1 MTRSMESPVSNED
14 QAMAQAAAWVAR
26 LGGDVDG
33 EDGVEF
39 DAWLEASP
47 GNRAAFNQAVLLVQ
61 EFDAR
66 AGDVLAELDA
76 FERRAPA
83 RPPAA
88 RRVRGTR
95 DAHRRSPMRWAV
107 PIGGAAVAAGLA
119 LAIMPSLM
127 APTTVTAYATG
138 KGQHRHITLSDGSTV
153 DLDAETQLR
162 VSMSRTERRIVLGD
176 GQAIFDVAHDEKR
189 PFVVQ
194 AGERLVRDVGTQF
207 DVRQRPE
214 QLTVT
219 VARGRVEV
227 EPTAGAAPGKGVLL
241 GPGQRLTLDNSGVGR
256 LSVVDPEET
265 FSWRAGRLVYRAQPL
280 ADVVADLNRQFVEQT
295 EIADPELG
303 KLPITGVI
311 VLDNPRAVVARLSL
325 MLPVKAVPSDKG
337 LMLLRK

>member
-1 MTRSMESPVSNED
+1 MTRSMESPVPNED

-39 DAWLEASP
+39 DAWLEAAP
-47 GNRAAFNQAVLLVQ
+47 GNRAAFNRAVLLVQ

-76 FERRAPA
+76 FERQTPA

-88 RRVRGTR
+88 RRVHGTR
-95 DAHRRSPMRWAV
+95 GGRRSAPMRWFA
-107 PIGGAAVAAGLA
+107 PIGGVAVAAGLA
-119 LAIMPSLM
+119 LAVMPSLM
-127 APTTVTAYATG
+127 APAKVTAYTTG
-138 KGQHRHITLSDGSTV
+138 KGQHHHVTLADGSTI
-153 DLDAETQLR
+153 DLDAETKLR
-162 VSMSRTERRIVLGD
+162 VSMSRTERRVILSD

-189 PFVVQ
+189 PFVVE
-194 AGERLVRDVGTQF
+194 AGQRLVRDVGTQF
-207 DVRQRPE
+207 DVRQRPD

-227 EPTAGAAPGKGVLL
+227 ESSATAAPGKGVLL
-241 GPGQRLTLDNSGVGR
+241 GPGQRLTLDNAGVGR
-256 LSVVDPEET
+256 LSVVDPQET

>member
-1 MTRSMESPVSNED
+1 MPHED
-14 QAMAQAAAWVAR
+14 QAMAQAAAWAVR
-26 LGGDVDG
+26 LGGAVDG

-39 DAWLEASP
+39 DAWLEAAP
-47 GNRAAFNQAVLLVQ
+47 GNRAAYSRAVLLLQ

-76 FERRAPA
+76 FERQTPA
-83 RPPAA
+83 RPPAAHPAA

-95 DAHRRSPMRWAV
+95 DGRRSAPMRWFA

-119 LAIMPSLM
+119 LVVMPSLM
-127 APTTVTAYATG
+127 APATVTAYATG
-138 KGQHRHITLSDGSTV
+138 KGQHRHIALADGSSI
-153 DLDAETQLR
+153 DIDAETQLR
-162 VSMSRTERRIVLGD
+162 VSLSRTERRVILGD
-176 GQAIFDVAHDEKR
+176 GQAIFEVAHDEKR
-189 PFVVQ
+189 PFVVE
-194 AGERLVRDVGTQF
+194 AGQRLVRDVGTQF
-207 DVRQRPE
+207 DVRQRPD

-219 VARGRVEV
+219 VARGQVEV
-227 EPTAGAAPGKGVLL
+227 GSVKAGAAKAVLL
-241 GPGQRLTLDNSGVGR
+241 GPGQRLTIDNTGTGR
-256 LSVVDPEET
+256 LTAVDPQET